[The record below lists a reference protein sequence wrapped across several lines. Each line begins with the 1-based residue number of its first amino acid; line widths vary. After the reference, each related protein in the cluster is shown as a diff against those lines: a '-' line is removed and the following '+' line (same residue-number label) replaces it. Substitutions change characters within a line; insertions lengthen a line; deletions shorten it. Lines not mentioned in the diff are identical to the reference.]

1 MRSCSD
7 VFYSWQ
13 KLESPWV
20 LYDSLPTGDPG
31 NEDGMSTS
39 SAGISG
45 VLLCRTQRGNYYTL
59 FVYFHIACRF
69 FFIHL
74 ILRVKNSILR
84 QLTIFRCFLF
94 FLRYIYKFLI
104 SEKTIGEACEV
115 LLLTVIKASEIIAS
129 ETTTPFTGK
138 FKYLIYPSVRL
149 YLPFTFFVNCWF

>member
-1 MRSCSD
+1 MTYFIAGRNWDHREYFATRS
-7 VFYSWQ
+7 Q
-13 KLESPWV
+13 R
-20 LYDSLPTGDPG
+20 GDPC

-39 SAGISG
+39 SAGISS
-45 VLLCRTQRGNYYTL
+45 VVLCRTQRGNYYTL

-74 ILRVKNSILR
+74 ILRVKNSVLR

-94 FLRYIYKFLI
+94 FLRFFFLFQK
-104 SEKTIGEACEV
+104 KTICEAWEV
-115 LLLTVIKASEIIAS
+115 SLLTVIKASEIIAS

-149 YLPFTFFVNCWF
+149 YLLFSFFVNCWF